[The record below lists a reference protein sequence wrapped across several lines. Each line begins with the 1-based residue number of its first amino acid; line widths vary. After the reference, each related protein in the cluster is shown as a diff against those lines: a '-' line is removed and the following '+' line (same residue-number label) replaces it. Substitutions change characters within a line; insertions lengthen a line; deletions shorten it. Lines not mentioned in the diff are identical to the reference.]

1 MSILALQWIPPSAE
15 RREKIKHSQMRFN
28 LVNNVT
34 WPFVLA
40 SPSVFICSGLI
51 TGFAEAFSV
60 NFFEAFNY
68 VVCVCVYVCIFFVF
82 EKVGNLYQFNV
93 DRKKLSTSENGVL
106 CGFINILSQAL
117 YNLFCVTS

>member
-1 MSILALQWIPPSAE
+1 MNTFWYCSGFPQVQKE
-15 RREKIKHSQMRFN
+15 EGIKHSQMGFN

-60 NFFEAFNY
+60 NFLEAFNY
-68 VVCVCVYVCIFFVF
+68 VVCLSYFFVF

>member
-1 MSILALQWIPPSAE
+1 MG
-15 RREKIKHSQMRFN
+15 FN

-40 SPSVFICSGLI
+40 SPSVFMCSGLI
-51 TGFAEAFSV
+51 TGFAEAFTV
-60 NFFEAFNY
+60 NFLEAFNY
-68 VVCVCVYVCIFFVF
+68 VVFIFFFFFCLFGF
-82 EKVGNLYQFNV
+82 EKVGNRYQLNV
-93 DRKKLSTSENGVL
+93 DRKKLSTRENRVL

>member
-1 MSILALQWIPPSAE
+1 MGYEYILVLQWIPPSAE
-15 RREKIKHSQMRFN
+15 RRGNIKHLQMGFN

-60 NFFEAFNY
+60 NFLEAFNY
-68 VVCVCVYVCIFFVF
+68 VVCLSYFFVF